1 MGRIFR
7 HFKLKG
13 LFAIFLLVSGISIV
27 TILVCS
33 FEQID
38 FNEYGLKQNIWT
50 REISEEIYEE
60 GFYYIDPFHTFLR
73 FQSTWQTIEFT
84 PDFSSDD
91 IPLSTQTKDGLE
103 VTVDVSFQF
112 RLRKQDLLELYSSY
126 GMDYRD
132 YFIRVARS
140 ALREVCGEF
149 SAIEFYA
156 TRSKVNLAMKTSLND
171 SLASLMDVG
180 EFQLRDIDLPDSFEA
195 ATEELEVA
203 RIQIQIEQYA
213 QEAAIIEAQ
222 TLIFQ
227 AQADANITI
236 IDAQAAADALD
247 ITLTAEGILLSELA
261 TAVGLNSTELLTY
274 LWIQAILEHDSS
286 YLIIGENTPILWE
299 L

>member
-1 MGRIFR
+1 MGRFFR
-7 HFKLKG
+7 HYKLKG
-13 LFAIFLLVSGISIV
+13 IFAIFVLVLGITSV
-27 TILVCS
+27 SILVCS

-50 REISEEIYEE
+50 REFSEEIYEE
-60 GFYYIDPFHTFLR
+60 GLYYIDPLHTFLR
-73 FQSTWQTIEFT
+73 FPSTWQTIEFT
-84 PDFSSDD
+84 PDFYSDD

-112 RLRKQDLLELYSSY
+112 RLRKQDLLMLYSSY
-126 GMDYRD
+126 GMDYKD
-132 YFIRVARS
+132 YFIRVSRS

-156 TRSKVNLAMKTSLND
+156 NRSIVNLVMKTSLND
-171 SLASLMDVG
+171 SLASLIEVG

-203 RIQIQIEQYA
+203 RIQIQIAQYA
-213 QEAAIIEAQ
+213 QEATIIEAQ
-222 TLIFQ
+222 TLIIQ

-236 IDAQAAADALD
+236 IDAQAAADALN
-247 ITLTAEGILLSELA
+247 ITLTAEGLLLAELA
-261 TAVGLNSTELLTY
+261 AAIGLNSTELLTY

>member
-1 MGRIFR
+1 MGRFFR
-7 HFKLKG
+7 HYKLKG
-13 LFAIFLLVSGISIV
+13 IFAIFVLVLGITSV
-27 TILVCS
+27 SILVCS

-50 REISEEIYEE
+50 REFSEEIYEE
-60 GFYYIDPFHTFLR
+60 GLYYIDPLHTFLR
-73 FQSTWQTIEFT
+73 FPSTWQTIEFT
-84 PDFSSDD
+84 PDFYSDD

-112 RLRKQDLLELYSSY
+112 RLRKQDLLILYSSY
-126 GMDYRD
+126 GMDYKD
-132 YFIRVARS
+132 YFIRVSRS

-156 TRSKVNLAMKTSLND
+156 NRSIVNLVMKTSLND
-171 SLASLMDVG
+171 SLASLIEVG

-203 RIQIQIEQYA
+203 RIQIQIAQYA
-213 QEAAIIEAQ
+213 QEATIIEAQ
-222 TLIFQ
+222 TLIIQ

-236 IDAQAAADALD
+236 IDAQAAADALN
-247 ITLTAEGILLSELA
+247 ITLTAEGLLLAELA
-261 TAVGLNSTELLTY
+261 AAIGLNSTELLTY